1 MSDPPDQRISIR
13 VTVNG
18 VDHRDEVLARQSLAD
33 WLRESLGLTGTHLGC
48 EQGVCGACTVLLDR
62 QAIRSCLMFAVQA
75 NGRSLTTIEGVGQGP
90 EQLHPLQ
97 RAFARHH
104 ALQCGFCT
112 AGFIMTCLPSLAEL
126 GTKTR
131 PELREYLSGNI
142 CRCTGYVKILDAI
155 ADAAREVRDGA
166 GVAHKPD
173 NGDDAESGRSSP
185 PLDEGQAHR

>member
-1 MSDPPDQRISIR
+1 MSELHDQRIPIH

-18 VDHRDEVLARQSLAD
+18 ADYRDEVLPRQSLAD
-33 WLRESLGLTGTHLGC
+33 WLRENLGLTGTHLGC

-62 QAIRSCLMFAVQA
+62 QPIRSCLMFAVQA
-75 NGRSLTTIEGVGQGP
+75 NGQDLTTIEGVGQDGS
-90 EQLHPLQ
+90 LHPLQ

-112 AGFIMTCLPSLAEL
+112 PGFIMTCLPALPEL

-131 PELREYLSGNI
+131 EELREYLSGNI

-155 ADAAREVRDGA
+155 ADAARELRG
-166 GVAHKPD
+166 
-173 NGDDAESGRSSP
+173 S
-185 PLDEGQAHR
+185 DE